1 LVIADWEL
9 IADRE
14 LIADWQ
20 PIAIGSRHGYTDPR
34 SGSKHPIARALI
46 PREVI
51 MNRRSVFLAAA
62 CLLAALTPAL
72 AFAQAKP
79 ATTAPPP
86 AAPAKWVPPQKGEG
100 TVDYIQTK
108 PVRLKGE
115 IVTKIKVKNTSKG
128 SLGLLSVE
136 EIWYNTKREIATNGI
151 YRHRA
156 LLNPGETIEFE
167 IKSQD
172 KPDLYT
178 NMLMF
183 KHANGTIKP
192 TKVTKFQ

>member
-1 LVIADWEL
+1 MNRRCASIAVACL
-9 IADRE
+9 F
-14 LIADWQ
+14 
-20 PIAIGSRHGYTDPR
+20 S
-34 SGSKHPIARALI
+34 ALI
-46 PREVI
+46 PA
-51 MNRRSVFLAAA
+51 SAY
-62 CLLAALTPAL
+62 
-72 AFAQAKP
+72 AQAKP
-79 ATTAPPP
+79 AVSSSSPPPP
-86 AAPAKWVPPQKGEG
+86 AAPAKFVPQVKGEG
-100 TVDYIQTK
+100 TVEFIQAK
-108 PVRLKGE
+108 PVRAKGE
-115 IVTKIKVKNTSKG
+115 IVTKIKLKNTSKG

-156 LLNPGETIEFE
+156 LLNPGDVIEFE
-167 IKSQD
+167 IKSTE